1 MTSGMPSKRIL
12 VVDDDSAIRRLVA
25 TILKREHYQVDT
37 ASGGREALAM
47 IAQTSY
53 DVVLLD
59 LMMPDVNGRDVLKSL
74 ALRDP
79 KIKCVVIMSA
89 ASPFYVSGAMTPNV
103 YAAVCKP
110 FDVRA
115 LLDAVSGCIA
125 AACDPLT
132 GPAPLPVIPHA
143 A

>member
-1 MTSGMPSKRIL
+1 MPSNRIL

-25 TILKREHYQVDT
+25 TILRREHYEVDT

-79 KIKCVVIMSA
+79 QIKCVVIMSA
-89 ASPFYVSGAMTPNV
+89 ASRFYVSGAMTPNV
-103 YAAVCKP
+103 YAAVNKP

-115 LLDAVSGCIA
+115 LLDAVSG
-125 AACDPLT
+125 
-132 GPAPLPVIPHA
+132 
-143 A
+143 